1 MLSGR
6 SRSLEIA
13 DKFIDLLLINI
24 AWWMAY
30 FIRFESQLIHAQ
42 AGLFTWYLKYS
53 ALITILNY
61 YYFKSLGVYG
71 KKSITTLAQDL
82 LCVIKANTISF
93 LIFIISVYFLSE
105 HKLSRLFIITY
116 YLISSILLISYK
128 LGLRRYFR
136 SQGKQGKHLK
146 DCILIGNSHQAHEY
160 AAKLKKHPEF
170 GLKITKWFTTE
181 DQLTNLNLA
190 EIEALSP
197 ETIIFA
203 VENKNYHLINNL
215 LVDLNNSLVEIIVLP
230 DLSHSLVGYQL
241 VDIMEGTPAILINE
255 PNIKSRSII
264 FKRVFD
270 ILSCSV
276 GVVLISPLLILIA
289 ALVKLTSKGPI
300 LYGQVRMGLDGKEFK
315 MWKFR
320 SMTVGESNKEGWTVK
335 DDPRVT
341 KIGKFIRKTSLDE
354 LPQLFNVILGD
365 MSLVGPRPE
374 RPVYVN
380 QFRHS
385 IPTYMLRH
393 KMKAGI
399 TGWAQINGWRGDTSI
414 EKRIECDLYYIRNWS
429 IWMDLWIIVMTF
441 YKGFINK
448 NAY

>member
-30 FIRFESQLIHAQ
+30 YIRFESQLIQAQ

-61 YYFKSLGVYG
+61 YYFRSLGVYG

-93 LIFIISVYFLSE
+93 LVFIISVYFLTE
-105 HKLSRLFIITY
+105 HKLSRLFIILY
-116 YLISSILLISYK
+116 FLSSSFLIIIYK
-128 LGLRRYFR
+128 LALRRYLR
-136 SQGKQGKHLK
+136 IQGKQGRNLK
-146 DCILIGNSHQAHEY
+146 NLVLVGNSKQIQDY
-160 AAKLKKHPEF
+160 AQKIKKHPEHGF
-170 GLKITKWFTTE
+170 KIVKWFTSE
-181 DQLTNLNLA
+181 NELSQLSINHF
-190 EIEALSP
+190 EEFSP
-197 ETIIFA
+197 DTIVFG
-203 VENKNYHLINNL
+203 VENKNYHLINDL
-215 LVDLNNSLVEIIVLP
+215 LVDLNNSLIEIIVLP
-230 DLSHSLVGYQL
+230 DLSYSLVGYQV
-241 VDIMEGTPAILINE
+241 VDIMEATPAILINE
-255 PNIKSRSII
+255 PNLKSRSII
-264 FKRVFD
+264 IKRIFD
-270 ILSCSV
+270 IVSCSI
-276 GVVLISPLLILIA
+276 GVILISPLLFLLAIII
-289 ALVKLTSKGPI
+289 KLTSKGPV

-335 DDPRVT
+335 NDPRVT
-341 KIGKFIRKTSLDE
+341 PIGKIIRKTSLDE

-399 TGWAQINGWRGDTSI
+399 TGWAQVNGWRGDTSI
-414 EKRIECDLYYIRNWS
+414 EKRIECDLYYIKNWS
-429 IWMDLWIIVMTF
+429 LWMDLWIILMTF
-441 YKGFINK
+441 YKGFVNK